1 METRAPRGHRPP
13 SPTKNVKKRKRRIWG
28 KKKGIGG
35 GGPQKRKKIR
45 EKKGKGKNRKAK
57 VVERR
62 KERENSFVC
71 WKLGQ
76 NKERG
81 PWKTPLEWAT

>member
-1 METRAPRGHRPP
+1 MGQEKRYPGGGRPP
-13 SPTKNVKKRKRRIWG
+13 HK
-28 KKKGIGG
+28 
-35 GGPQKRKKIR
+35 KRKKIR

-57 VVERR
+57 VVEKR